1 MTHQESR
8 IVVPSRDPDPSA
20 ESGTAIPSFGSLRD
34 PRRRSAIDLLIPA
47 EPPPAPPAPPAP
59 APPRPPEWID
69 LLHLGV
75 HVSRAVVALPLR
87 VVRRLLGG

>member
-1 MTHQESR
+1 MTDNESR
-8 IVVPSRDPDPSA
+8 FVVPSRDPDPSA
-20 ESGTAIPSFGSLRD
+20 DTGPAIPSFGSLRD
-34 PRRRSAIDLLIPA
+34 PRRRSAIDLLFPA
-47 EPPPAPPAPPAP
+47 EQPSTPPAP

-75 HVSRAVVALPLR
+75 HVGRAVVALPLR